1 MVHDFF
7 AEQRRRLE
15 GAVLGPAG
23 SLPTEVRATALRAP
37 ETLPGARGTWAGQV
51 ALDATHVTDDDLAAL
66 RADGLDDRAIFEL
79 TAAAAVGEA
88 GRRLDAA
95 LAALTAK
102 EP

>member
-1 MVHDFF
+1 MAQDSL

-15 GAVLGPAG
+15 AAICGPDA
-23 SLPTEVRATALRAP
+23 SLPRADRENALHAP
-37 ETLPGARGTWAGQV
+37 ASLPGARGVWAGQV
-51 ALDATHVTDDDLAAL
+51 ALDATQVSDADVAAL
-66 RADGLDDRAIFEL
+66 RAEGLDDRAIFEL

-102 EP
+102 ES

>member
-1 MVHDFF
+1 MVHDVY
-7 AEQRRRLE
+7 AEQRRRLQD
-15 GAVLGPAG
+15 AVLGPAG
-23 SLPTEVRATALRAP
+23 SLPPEVRADALRAP
-37 ETLPGARGTWAGQV
+37 TTLSGARGVWAGQV
-51 ALDATHVTDDDLAAL
+51 ALDATQVTDADLAAL